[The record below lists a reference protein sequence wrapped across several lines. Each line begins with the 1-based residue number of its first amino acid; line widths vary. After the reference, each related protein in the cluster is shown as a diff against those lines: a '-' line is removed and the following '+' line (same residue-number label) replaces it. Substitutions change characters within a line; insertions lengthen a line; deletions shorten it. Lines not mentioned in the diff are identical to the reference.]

1 VITTAK
7 TDLEAGTT
15 LDAMGY
21 YMTYGQGENA
31 DVVRRDRLL
40 PMGLAAGCRLKRNV
54 RRDDVLSYDDVEV
67 PPGRLIDRLRA
78 EQDAMFADGT
88 TPAWIERVVS
98 LAASDGQGRTVDD
111 GRA

>member
-1 VITTAK
+1 
-7 TDLEAGTT
+7 
-15 LDAMGY
+15 MGY

-31 DVVRRDRLL
+31 DVARRDRLL

-54 RRDDVLSYDDVEV
+54 CRDDVLSYDDVEF

-88 TPAWIERVVS
+88 APAWIGRVVA
-98 LAASDGQGRTVDD
+98 LAASDGQGRAVDD